1 MKHSVCMIEQVPRHL
16 VHCFLCPSSVVS
28 LQSVFN
34 WLLVHALQK
43 PDSFRLA
50 CQLNVGDG
58 KNSGTLKFR
67 TKPK

>member
-1 MKHSVCMIEQVPRHL
+1 MKHSVCMVEQVPRHL
-16 VHCFLCPSSVVS
+16 VHCFLCPSVAS

-34 WLLVHALQK
+34 WLPVHALQK

-58 KNSGTLKFR
+58 ENSGILKFR